1 MEEKLL
7 LAKLKDPEEIHRAFP
22 ILINLHK
29 ERLYWHIRRMVYRH
43 EDADDLLQDTFV
55 KVYRN
60 IDKFKEE
67 SSLFSWMYRI
77 ATNETLTF
85 LKKEARIKKI
95 DDNEFIEN
103 RVQALEHDELYNGDR
118 ISLMLQKA
126 ISILPEKQ
134 RLVFNMKYFEDL
146 TYKQISSILEQSE
159 GGLKANYFHAVTKI
173 KAYFKTRDWL
183 DNTEVL
189 ELEKRENEK
198 R

>member
-1 MEEKLL
+1 MEEKQL
-7 LAKLKDPEEIHRAFP
+7 LAKLKNPAEIHRAFP
-22 ILINLHK
+22 ILINQHK
-29 ERLYWHIRRMVYRH
+29 ERLYWHIRRMVYSH

-60 IDKFKEE
+60 IGNFKEE

-95 DDNEFIEN
+95 DDEGFIEK
-103 RVQALEHDELYNGDR
+103 RIQALEHDELYTGDR

-126 ISILPEKQ
+126 ISLLPEKQ
-134 RLVFNMKYFEDL
+134 RLVFNMKYFENL

-159 GGLKANYFHAVTKI
+159 GGLKANYFHAVAKI
-173 KAYFKTRDWL
+173 KAYFKTCDWL
-183 DNTEVL
+183 SDVQ
-189 ELEKRENEK
+189 ELEFIKEEDEK

>member
-1 MEEKLL
+1 LEEKQL
-7 LAKLKDPEEIHRAFP
+7 LAKLKNPDQIHRAFP

-43 EDADDLLQDTFV
+43 EDADDLLQETFV

-60 IDKFKEE
+60 ISKFKEE

-77 ATNETLTF
+77 ATNETLSF

-95 DDNEFIEN
+95 DDNEFVEQ
-103 RVQALEHDELYNGDR
+103 RVQALEHDELYTGNR

-126 ISILPEKQ
+126 ISTLPEKQ

-146 TYKQISSILEQSE
+146 SYKEISSILDLTE

-173 KAYFKTRDWL
+173 KTYFKTYDWL
-183 DNTEVL
+183 DNIE
-189 ELEKRENEK
+189 EFEFEKEDNEK
-198 R
+198 G